1 MERERGS
8 KVLAIVALCVGVV
21 GLSLGFAAFSS
32 NLVIK
37 SSATVEASAGEF
49 SVVWDGTSITSSV
62 VGTAVAGSPSV
73 STTQITQGDDTVD
86 ASTIGNLSAGL
97 KAPGDSVTYTFNAKN
112 AGKYIAYLTD
122 VNFLTPEKTCT
133 AVTGTDQDLVD
144 AACENIS
151 LTLKVGTETITS
163 ATSSYTNQIAIG
175 GTTPVEVTIAYAAVE
190 GQTLADGDFNVSFG
204 DIQFVY
210 SSAR

>member
-37 SSATVEASAGEF
+37 SSATVEANSGEF
-49 SVVWDGTSITSSV
+49 SVVWDGTSIESSV
-62 VGTAVAGSPSV
+62 VGTAVAGNPSV
-73 STTQITQGDDTVD
+73 TTTQITQGNDTVD
-86 ASTIGNLSAGL
+86 ASTIGNLSAAL

-122 VNFLTPEKTCT
+122 VNFLAGKECT

-163 ATSSYTNQIAIG
+163 TTSSYTNEIAIG
-175 GTTPVEVTIAYAAVE
+175 GTTPVEVTIAYAAVD